1 MYDSRLYYKYLRNS
15 VALYNRLYRN
25 NEMSSCLD
33 AESVN
38 GRKNKVKIELFF

>member
-1 MYDSRLYYKYLRNS
+1 MYDYCLYDKYNRYC
-15 VALYNRLYRN
+15 VALYNWLYRD
-25 NEMSSCLD
+25 NEMSSSLD